1 MNTGSKNGIER
12 DDVLGE
18 KKEQVYVANTGDDE
32 NLTGK
37 HSGNT
42 SYTSKSDQSMAWSG
56 NHVDYNSVVGSY
68 KSKANS
74 RIQSGSVPYGMED
87 AVKSYFSELD

>member
-1 MNTGSKNGIER
+1 MNRGSNKGIEKEGVVG
-12 DDVLGE
+12 D
-18 KKEQVYVANTGDDE
+18 KKEQVYVGNTGDDE

-37 HSGNT
+37 HSGNN
-42 SYTSKSDQSMAWSG
+42 SYTTKSDQSMAWSG
-56 NHVDYNSVVGSY
+56 NRVDYNSGVGSY

-87 AVKSYFSELD
+87 AVKSYFSELE